1 MSEQKEKLNIS
12 ANLYRTNTAKWAGL
26 LRVHSSVHN
35 QCVSFL
41 QECSLSP
48 SPRILDRIPVFF
60 GEIFSETWMCVSLQT
75 LASLDLFQ
83 TSSRT
88 VLILNWMTALG
99 VLFEVAAVPF
109 LPRRWTVSTVSRS
122 RSTDSGTTCKYPDD
136 NFSLLHPFRDRS
148 ASDSTFSCSRLAP
161 HMSFLARCF
170 LFEYHR
176 VFFWSTAMSS
186 SFCFDAVVLA

>member
-1 MSEQKEKLNIS
+1 MSWFTQGPLFGSQSVRILPS
-12 ANLYRTNTAKWAGL
+12 GMLSVPFSSHPGPHPGL
-26 LRVHSSVHN
+26 LWRNLLWNVNVR
-35 QCVSFL
+35 L
-41 QECSLSP
+41 AADT
-48 SPRILDRIPVFF
+48 RISRPLP
-60 GEIFSETWMCVSLQT
+60 
-75 LASLDLFQ
+75 DLF
-83 TSSRT
+83 RT